1 MLKYKHDNRI
11 FYIGKALDLSVRL
24 RDHYNRSTIF
34 LGTGTNR
41 LAVFLNMVGWSN
53 LSVHIIEF
61 CPETQLDI
69 RENDYLER
77 YLPTLN
83 HKFSSLYSL
92 KTYRSLTSLLMQRQ
106 KLNRLKYPQLN
117 KKFNSKS
124 QLWVYSYPE
133 LKLLNNLPFDNISKF
148 KKIFNLDNRTL
159 YKYIDTY
166 TPYNGYIFLSADII
180 NLTPGTEVSNLNSF
194 NSSITPSY
202 KPIQIWVYKSE
213 DLSLVCSSS
222 NDIIDLY
229 DNKLNSFNSISAAS
243 SFLKINPS
251 TIKTLLNTKIA
262 NSKGYYFFDH
272 PISDDL
278 KKELLLNPNVRD
290 SVSKLRIQ
298 TWVYDFNLNLIN
310 NVPFYS
316 QQDML
321 RSLIFWGG
329 KE

>member
-166 TPYNGYIFLSADII
+166 TPYNGYIFLSADIS
-180 NLTPGTEVSNLNSF
+180 NLTTEVSNLNGNKKFTNGNFVPHPIKDDSRLRAVPREVDKKLILF

-202 KPIQIWVYKSE
+202 KPIKIWVYKSE
-213 DLSLVCSSS
+213 DLSLVCSRFI
-222 NDIIDLY
+222 NDLG
-229 DNKLNSFNSISAAS
+229 DNNLNPFKSVSAAS
-243 SFLKINPS
+243 SFLKIK
-251 TIKTLLNTKIA
+251 KTLDLVFL
-262 NSKGYYFFDH
+262 GYIIVVIIKLVL
-272 PISDDL
+272 IS
-278 KKELLLNPNVRD
+278 
-290 SVSKLRIQ
+290 I
-298 TWVYDFNLNLIN
+298 
-310 NVPFYS
+310 
-316 QQDML
+316 
-321 RSLIFWGG
+321 
-329 KE
+329 